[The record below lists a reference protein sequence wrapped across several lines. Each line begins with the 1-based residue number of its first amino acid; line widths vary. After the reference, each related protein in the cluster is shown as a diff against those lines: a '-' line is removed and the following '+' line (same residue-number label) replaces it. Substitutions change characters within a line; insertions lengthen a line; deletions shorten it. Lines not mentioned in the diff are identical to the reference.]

1 MDIKLFS
8 LCKQEVPESEMG
20 KKCIEQCVNS
30 VFAESTEFTAF
41 SSQKRMLLAISQ
53 SLLAADIV
61 IVAVQS
67 NMYHATK
74 KLLCGILDIELEE
87 NAEAVAAL
95 VPKFENGS
103 IRQNIFDANITF
115 PVGCEVFPTDNGL
128 NSGFALTSGGQ
139 HLIYMPIEAPKAEE
153 IVFGSLYDYLSELG
167 DGETAENAME
177 TRRKAIL
184 ERTLGKLSENSVKVA
199 IGSKICGDYLT
210 SVVDEES
217 MKVCAVIDNDF
228 AEKSESE
235 NEDRYYINAAREL
248 RDRHIAQYGVAFSEI
263 LADEEGGYILAAIA
277 DESGTNVVRMNAGD
291 GENSEMLYKSA
302 VDKIMLMLYDYN
314 ELVDAADESM
324 ISDKADKALRKAVAS
339 TAGLVIGAAAVIGL
353 LVSWFS

>member
-8 LCKQEVPESEMG
+8 LCKQEVPESERG

-30 VFAESTEFTAF
+30 IFEENTEFTAF

-74 KLLCGILDIELEE
+74 KLLCGVLDIELEE
-87 NAEAVAAL
+87 NAEASEL
-95 VPKFENGS
+95 LMPKLENGS
-103 IRQNIFDANITF
+103 VKENIFDANITF
-115 PVGCEVFPTDNGL
+115 PVDCEVFPTDNGL

-139 HLIYMPIEAPKAEE
+139 HLIYMPIEAPRAEE

-167 DGETAENAME
+167 DGEAAETAME
-177 TRRKAIL
+177 TRHRAIF

-199 IGSKICGDYLT
+199 IGSKICEDYLASIADT
-210 SVVDEES
+210 ES
-217 MKVCAVIDNDF
+217 LKACAVIDNEF
-228 AEKSESE
+228 AEKSEGE
-235 NEDRYYINAAREL
+235 NENKYYINAAREL
-248 RDRHIAQYGVAFSEI
+248 RDKHIAQYGVAFSEI

-277 DESGTNVVRMNAGD
+277 DESGTNVVRMNAED
-291 GENSEMLYKSA
+291 GENSEMLYKA
-302 VDKIMLMLYDYN
+302 AIDKTMLMLYDYN
-314 ELVDAADESM
+314 ELVNAADESM
-324 ISDKADKALRKAVAS
+324 ISDKADKSLRKAVAS
-339 TAGLVIGAAAVIGL
+339 AAGIVVGAAAVIGL